1 MRTLILTLG
10 VVFGLFF
17 VPAVSFDGT
26 STALAFTS
34 ASTGATVESPQ
45 EVPKEAPKAQ
55 IDIDINKGGGGRAWY
70 ANPMWIAIGGIAL
83 VVLILLV
90 VTASRGGGGGTTI
103 VRG

>member
-1 MRTLILTLG
+1 MRNLILTLG
-10 VVFGLFF
+10 VVFGLLF

-34 ASTGATVESPQ
+34 ASTSATVESPQ
-45 EVPKEAPKAQ
+45 EAPKAQ

-70 ANPMWIAIGGIAL
+70 TNPMWIAIGGIAL
-83 VVLILLV
+83 VVVILLV
-90 VTASRGGGGGTTI
+90 VTASKGGGGGTTI